1 MDDKRRN
8 QIYSW
13 IVLVIA
19 AVSSFAL
26 GVVVMGLF
34 GPPILGRTKVVY
46 VAAPTSENS
55 TTVTDAA
62 TTDTR
67 RKISLNTATKS
78 DLMMIP
84 GIGEAYAERI
94 IAYRERIGGF
104 TSLEQLKDV
113 PGIGEVR
120 YREWSA
126 YLEL

>member
-13 IVLVIA
+13 IVLVIT

-46 VAAPTSENS
+46 VAAPTSENC
-55 TTVTDAA
+55 TTVTDAS

-94 IAYRERIGGF
+94 IAHRERIGGF

>member
-1 MDDKRRN
+1 M
-8 QIYSW
+8 IT
-13 IVLVIA
+13 

-55 TTVTDAA
+55 TIVTDVG

-126 YLEL
+126 YLQL

>member
-8 QIYSW
+8 QIFSW
-13 IVLVIA
+13 IVLVIT

-34 GPPILGRTKVVY
+34 GPPILSRTKVVY
-46 VAAPTSENS
+46 VAAPTSEFS
-55 TTVTDAA
+55 TSA
-62 TTDTR
+62 TGTGTTEAR
-67 RKISLNTATKS
+67 RKISLNTATKA

-84 GIGEAYAERI
+84 DIGESYAERI
-94 IAYRERIGGF
+94 ITYRENIGGF

-126 YLEL
+126 YLQL